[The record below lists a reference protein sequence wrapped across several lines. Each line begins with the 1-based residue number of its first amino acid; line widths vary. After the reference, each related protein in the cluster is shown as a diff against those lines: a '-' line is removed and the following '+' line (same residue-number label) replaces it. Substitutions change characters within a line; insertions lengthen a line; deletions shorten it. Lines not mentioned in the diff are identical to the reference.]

1 MTDSFY
7 SSIAAIQERKRV
19 QQDPIST
26 VSNATDLSTWVIDH
40 LDIQAGSSVL
50 DTGGSNGPQAIP
62 LARLVGYNGY
72 VLSIDRSYETL
83 HALAQRSQ
91 ELGLETRIRLL
102 QIHLDDL
109 EGYVRE
115 HDFDRALASRALT
128 RLKQPRAVVH
138 AIHRALKP
146 GGLFFFYG
154 PSRSNNL
161 EIKRFH
167 ASLRGEVFPMEGHEL
182 TFLEEVGLPLAREYF
197 AEVELVKFDQPLLF
211 DSPEALYTCWSSSK
225 LYTEELDVA
234 CRRAVLRH
242 FEEHPVFETVKR
254 VVGIK
259 ATR

>member
-1 MTDSFY
+1 MTETFY
-7 SSIAAIQERKRV
+7 RSIAAIQEHNRV
-19 QQDPIST
+19 RQDPIST

-40 LDIQAGSSVL
+40 LDIQAGYSVL

-115 HDFDRALASRALT
+115 YGFERALASRALS
-128 RLKQPRAVVH
+128 RIKQPHTVFQ

-146 GGLFFFYG
+146 GGMFFFYG

-167 ASLRGEVFPMEGHEL
+167 ASLRGEALPIEGHEL
-182 TFLEEVGLPLAREYF
+182 TFLEEVGLPLARECF
-197 AEVELVKFDQPLLF
+197 AEVELVKFEQPVFF
-211 DSPEALYTCWSSSK
+211 DTPEALYTCWSSSK
-225 LYTEELDVA
+225 LYSDELDVA

-242 FEEHPVFETVKR
+242 FEAHPVFETIKR

-259 ATR
+259 AVK